1 MKLNLFDMK
10 NFTIRVSFLTSL
22 IMYLS
27 GLAAFAQCPDISTLN
42 CNQLKV
48 STPYTLTFNG
58 SEGGMGNT
66 GFTMVDR
73 PTNGGGTV
81 PNAKG
86 YDPTRITINSGL
98 LSITTTNG
106 LAINNVNS
114 QINALGVAL
123 EPSSTH
129 NIEITTKLVNL
140 PTITNGTFEQAG
152 IWFGIDERNYIK
164 LDVTSRD
171 ANLSHDVEMVYEFNN
186 SNTNT
191 GSAVNNVVA
200 AGGSIILRMLINPTE
215 KSITGFYSTNN
226 GVTFNQ
232 LVKINN
238 ISDNILN
245 GKTVSGING
254 STDKAVF
261 AGIYASHRNAT
272 SQRVYNFDDFS
283 ITTINPNIILS
294 SSNLSFSIPQNQVIN
309 SSIDIGTSNNQS
321 ITINVDA
328 RNPNNTTTSWIK
340 KGGNPL
346 NNYQH
351 VMGGSPEFSFVI
363 DATGLAI
370 GQYTSTVTF
379 SASGYQSATMN
390 VTLDIVGGNRPYVA
404 ASSPASGQTNVSLIF
419 PFSVSANSII
429 YPDNTDAQIEISS
442 VNASHVKLYRLDAN
456 GNQVEDVLASSIN
469 DTGGGDAITFT
480 AANPL
485 QPNTW
490 YRFVITDGV
499 TTTQGTPFVPF
510 NALFRVGVPP
520 TPPSVGTDL
529 SSVKFDKV
537 NLGST
542 ALGRYPTLT
551 FGPDGK
557 LYASGMDG
565 TITRWS
571 VNGDGT
577 LYQKQVLNS
586 IYKANGNSA
595 RFIMG
600 LAFAPDATASNL
612 VAYVTHS
619 TPTIENGP
627 EWDGKITKLSGANLE
642 VVEDL
647 VINLPRATKD
657 HLTNSLVFGPDGALY
672 IAQGSNNAA
681 GAPDAVWGMRPE
693 HLLSGAVLRLDLQ
706 KLTVRPLDARTTSDK
721 SVINAA
727 STTSLTMSDGTYN
740 PYANDSPLTIY
751 ASGLRNTY
759 DLLWHSNGFLY
770 APTNGTAA
778 GGNTPASETGMRR
791 PDGTYY
797 SGPTIPATTGA
808 PVQRDWLFKLPLKT
822 GTTPIQRYVGYYGH
836 PNPLRGEYVMNR
848 GSIDNPKLPANII
861 PDINYRGAAF
871 DFEFNKSPNGVIEY
885 KNDIAFGGILKNKII
900 VARFSGGSDLIVLEP
915 DATSKDII
923 RATTGLQGM
932 TSFDNPLEL
941 TEDPVTGNMYVS
953 EYDRDNNGIATITL
967 LQVPQN
973 INITF
978 EGVMQE
984 PNVYRNRVT
993 ARINVLNPSL
1003 NVVST
1008 QYSVNGSAFRDYL
1021 GAIIIDEPGT
1031 YKLIGRITTAT
1042 NQVISTHEY
1051 TVIVIRVPS
1060 NGAKLYAQN
1069 MDGFPEDDHLTFS
1082 RIQNFVPNFGTGP
1095 GGMHDIVTLR
1105 LHNNG
1110 VGNLIIS
1117 KLTIS
1122 DPSRFEIFRFNEQP
1136 FNPNVHLPASI
1147 APDKYINLQ
1156 IRFIATQGGT
1166 NPAARDYARMV
1177 MHETLKIESND
1188 VEQWPEKTIY
1198 LHGLWQM
1205 YDENNM
1211 EPNINEI
1218 IDAFGLKTATGFT
1231 STRHG
1236 SIATPIADEI
1246 ISATFVRADKDR
1258 PVYVRQLAAFHNC
1271 CASGASSFWHRKD
1284 QPKTTRIRLTNHAAA
1299 DGQSLLPRRNV
1310 TAYNATKGNFGD
1322 PAEATFNPIFNGD
1335 DVPFI
1340 MSFVNDYTDRTLNY
1354 NGLVGVRVWKLRNAK
1369 GDIVPNTF
1377 IMSHDYLSATA
1388 NFDYNDDAFVVSNIR
1403 PEFGSAHSSPLLT
1416 NVQHIDFSSNDVAR
1430 DIGSAT
1436 TINLTLRN
1444 GGLAGYPDGSSDPNI
1459 VISHVEIVGATADEF
1474 GTSLPAKTTLVPQ
1487 ETTTM
1492 SVRFNPK
1499 LIGLKNADLL
1509 IHYNSANSPLRVP
1522 LYGIAKTSCYTSNLI
1537 HRVKFARNTANGNI
1551 VINGKTWVPDQPFRK
1566 STNFKL
1572 DNISDVSTQIHA
1584 TEDDALYRSY
1594 MSTNND
1600 LVGYRYEFK
1609 TPTNQNLPNGVYWV
1623 RIHFAENFFTK
1634 SGQRV
1639 NDIYLENNPVLMGFD
1654 IFKEVGFKHALVK
1667 DFIVPVSDGILNL
1680 EVKPQVNRPAISGI
1694 EIFRF
1699 DTNTPITL
1707 TAKNITLASC
1717 SGSVGGSLELEASNT
1732 SNPLLYK
1739 MGKFGTYQPSPIF
1752 TNIPPGTY
1760 NFYVKENVTNGCE
1773 VFNVFTI
1780 GQRVSNIQFTTTV
1793 TNATCFGNDGSVL
1806 VSNMTGGVAPYTVTW
1821 SHDENLIGT
1830 IAAGLPASN
1839 NIFVTVTDA
1848 TGCSTTRNV
1857 SIGTSPCPNPLD
1869 HPLLFALNANGPA
1882 INTNGVSFSLG
1893 NASSFTPTSPATMSG
1908 SARTESVT
1916 NTGGYDQAIYQRYS
1930 WSSNTFHF
1938 DRTVTNGK
1946 YIVVLHFAEMFQNAN
1961 NARIFHVD
1969 IEGQRVL
1976 NNFDMFATAGGRYIA
1991 IRRTFYV
1998 NVTDG
2003 QLNISFVKGS
2013 KDNPVVNAIQIHS
2026 FQAAVNN
2033 SPFVSNPIPN
2043 RTVIQGTATNFTF
2056 PATTFVD
2063 IDGDPLSYTATLTD
2077 GNPLPTWLT
2086 FNGALRRFDVS
2097 AASVVG
2103 AYPIRVTAT
2112 DPGGK
2117 FAFTDFTL
2125 TVNAPNDIDGD
2136 GIPDNID
2143 TCPTVFNPSQA
2154 IPVWYR
2160 DQDGDGFGDP
2170 NNSTTACLQPNGYVA
2185 NGTDNCPDVYNPT
2198 QIIPTWYADNDED
2211 GFGNP
2216 SQSIQSCAKPNGYVA
2231 NNTDCDDNNSEL
2243 NPETVWYRDAD
2254 GDGFGSSSEF
2264 VRACI
2269 KPNGYVENNEDCDD
2283 SDATTNPNKVWYL
2296 DDDDDGYGNPL
2307 MSVQSC
2313 EVPAGYV
2320 DNDLDCDDT
2329 NQTIN
2334 PQTFW
2339 YRDADGDGYGNPS
2352 TALRVQSCTQP
2363 PGYVL
2368 NNSDCNDN
2376 DAGINPLTV
2385 WYRDADGDG
2394 FGNDADTKVQC
2405 TQPAGYIRQGGD
2417 CDDNDANNK
2426 PTAVW
2431 YRDADGDGFG
2441 NPSNTTIA
2449 CNMPTGYVANS
2460 TDCNDDDA
2468 TLNPNTKWYADND
2481 SDGFGAGA
2489 VAFTQCTKPVGNY
2502 VNNNQDC
2509 NDTDPTINTS
2519 PITWYLDAD
2528 GDGFGNSAIT
2538 QVSCTQPSGY
2548 VRNNTDC
2555 NDNDATI
2562 NPNTKWYADN
2572 DNDGFGAGAVA
2583 FTQCTKPVGN
2593 YVTNNT
2599 DCNDNDATINP
2610 NTKWYAD
2617 SDNDGFGAGAV
2628 AFTQCTKPVGNYVTN
2643 NTDCND
2649 SDAAINPTTTWYR
2662 DADGDGFGNLAITQ
2676 VSCTQPAGFVLNNT
2690 DCNDSDAAINPT
2702 TTWYRDADGDGFGN
2716 PADVKTQCLQPAGYI
2731 RDNTDCDDTKSD
2743 INPTMTWYRDA
2754 DGDGFGNPADVKTQC
2769 LQPAG
2774 YIRDNTDC
2782 DDTKADINPNTKW
2795 YRDADG
2801 DSFGNPAD
2809 VKTQCLQ
2816 PTGYVRDN
2824 TDCDDTKADIN
2835 PNTKWYRDADGDGFG
2850 NPADVKTQCL
2860 QPVGYVRDNT
2870 DCDDSN
2876 AAINPTTVWYRDAD
2890 SDGFGNPAI
2899 TQVSCTQPT
2908 GFVLNNADCNDS
2920 DVTLNP
2926 NTKWYRDADSDGFG
2940 NPADVKTQCLQPAGY
2955 IRDNTD
2961 CDDTKADINPNTKW
2975 YRDADG
2981 DGFGNPTDVKTQC
2994 LQPVG
2999 YVRDNTDCDDSDA
3012 SLNPN
3017 TKWYADNDSD
3027 GFGAGAV
3034 AFTQCNKPA
3043 GNYVTNNSDCNDNDA
3058 TINPNTK
3065 WYRDADGDGFGN
3077 PADVKTQCLQPAGY
3091 VRNNTD
3097 CNDND
3102 ATLNPNTKWY
3112 ADNDGDGFGAGSV
3125 VFIQCTKP
3133 VGSYVTNNG
3142 DCDDTNPVIKPTAVW
3157 YRDAD
3162 GDGFGNPSVSVV
3174 ACSQPAGYVMNNT
3187 DCNDNDATINPNT
3200 KWYADNDNDGFGAG
3214 AVAFTQCTK
3223 PTGNFV
3229 TNNTDCDDTKVDIN
3243 PNTKWYRD
3251 ADGDGFGNPADVKTQ
3266 CLQPVGYIRDNTD
3279 CDDTKADINPNTKW
3293 YRDADGDGF
3302 GNPADV
3308 RTQCLQPAGYVRNNT
3323 DCNDN
3328 DATLN
3333 PNTIWYRDAD
3343 GDGFGNPSV
3352 TQKSCTRPAGFV
3364 RNNQDCND
3372 NDASLNP
3379 NTKWYRD
3386 ADGDGFG
3393 NPADIR
3399 TQCLQPAG
3407 YVRNNTDC
3415 DDTNKNINPNTRWY
3429 LDQDSDG
3436 FGDPN
3441 NFIVSC
3447 TKPVGNYVLNG
3458 TDNCPTLPNPNQVI
3472 PTWYLDQD
3480 RDGLGDPANAIQA
3493 CSRPDG
3499 YVSNNT
3505 DNCPTIFNPDGM
3517 LPKWYRDADGDGF
3530 GNPNVVVAACTA
3542 PVGYV
3547 SDNTDCDD
3555 ADAKINPNTIWYQD
3569 ADGDGFGNPSV
3580 TIKACVKPAGYVSNK
3595 GDCND
3600 NNPNVHPDAMEVP
3613 DGIDNN
3619 CNGQVDESS
3628 LVYQVYPNP
3637 SVDGRF
3643 YLDYQNPAD
3652 SQIQVVVVSLTGTI
3666 VYQRNVFLTNGRV
3679 QGFFIDMT
3687 NQASG
3692 SYIVRIISST
3702 TNVSVKVIKL

>member
-1 MKLNLFDMK
+1 MR
-10 NFTIRVSFLTSL
+10 NFTYKVSFLISL
-22 IMYLS
+22 IIYLS
-27 GLAAFAQCPDISTLN
+27 GYAVLAQCPDISTLN

-86 YDPTRITINSGL
+86 YDPTRISVNSGL

-106 LAINNVNS
+106 LAINTVNS

-123 EPSSTH
+123 EPSSSH
-129 NIEITTKLVNL
+129 NFEITTKLVNL

-152 IWFGIDERNYIK
+152 LWFGIDEGNYIK

-171 ANLSHDVEMVYEFNN
+171 ANLSHDIEMVYELNN
-186 SNTNT
+186 VNTNT
-191 GSAVNNVVA
+191 GSVLNNVVA
-200 AGGSIILRMLINPTE
+200 AGGSIILRMVVNPTE
-215 KSITGFYSTNN
+215 RSITGFYSTNN
-226 GVTFNQ
+226 GVTFSQ

-238 ISDNILN
+238 ISTNILN
-245 GKTVSGING
+245 GKTVAGING

-283 ITTINPNIILS
+283 ISTINPNIILS
-294 SSNLSFSIPQNQVIN
+294 SNNLSFSIPQNQIIN

-321 ITINVDA
+321 ITVNIDA
-328 RNPNNTTTSWIK
+328 RNPNNSLTTWIK

-346 NNYQH
+346 NNYSH

-363 DATGLAI
+363 DATGLPV
-370 GQYTSTVTF
+370 GQHTSTVTF

-390 VTLDIVGGNRPYVA
+390 VTLDIIGGTRPYVA

-429 YPDNTDAQIEISS
+429 YPDNTDAQIEIST
-442 VNASHVKLYRLDAN
+442 VNANNVKLFRLDAH

-485 QPNTW
+485 QANTW
-490 YRFVITDGV
+490 YRFVITNGV
-499 TTTQGTPFVPF
+499 TTTQGTPFIPF

-520 TPPSVGTDL
+520 TPPSGGTDL

-537 NLGST
+537 SLGSI

-600 LAFAPDATASNL
+600 LTFAPDATATNL

-619 TPTIENGP
+619 SPTIENGP

-642 VVEDL
+642 IVEDL

-672 IAQGSNNAA
+672 IGQGSNNAA

-693 HLLSGAVLRLDLQ
+693 HLLSGAILRLDLQ
-706 KLTVRPLDARTTSDK
+706 KLTVKPLDAKTSSNI

-727 STTSLTMSDGTYN
+727 STGSLTMSDGTYN
-740 PYANDSPLTIY
+740 PYANDAPLTIY

-759 DLLWHSNGFLY
+759 DLVWHSNGFLY
-770 APTNGTAA
+770 APNNGTAA
-778 GGNTPASETGMRR
+778 GGNTPASVNGTRR
-791 PDGTYY
+791 PDGTFY

-848 GSIDNPKLPANII
+848 GSIDNPKLPANVI
-861 PDINYRGAAF
+861 PDINFRGAAY

-885 KNDIAFGGILKNKII
+885 KNDAAFGGILKNKII

-915 DATSKDII
+915 DPVSKDII

-941 TEDPVTGNMYVS
+941 TEDPTTGNIYVS

-967 LQVPQN
+967 LRVPQN

-993 ARINVLNPSL
+993 ARINILNPSL

-1008 QYSVNGSAFRDYL
+1008 QYSVNGGAFRDYL

-1031 YKLIGRITTAT
+1031 YKLVGRVTTAT
-1042 NQVISTHEY
+1042 SQVITTHEY

-1136 FNPNVHLPASI
+1136 FNPNTHLPASI
-1147 APDKYINLQ
+1147 APDKFINVQ

-1177 MHETLKIESND
+1177 MHETLTIESND
-1188 VEQWPEKTIY
+1188 VEQWPHKTIY
-1198 LHGLWQM
+1198 LHGLWQLF
-1205 YDENNM
+1205 DENNM

-1218 IDAFGLKTATGFT
+1218 IDAFGLKTATGFAN
-1231 STRHG
+1231 TRHG

-1246 ISATFVRADKDR
+1246 ISAAFVRVDKDK
-1258 PVYVRQLAAFHNC
+1258 PVYIRQLAAYHNC
-1271 CASGASSFWHRKD
+1271 CVSGASSFWHRKG
-1284 QPKTTRIRLTNHAAA
+1284 QPRTTRVRLTSHAAA

-1310 TAYNATKGNFGD
+1310 TAYNPTKGNFGD
-1322 PAEATFNPIFNGD
+1322 PAEATFNPVFNGN

-1340 MSFVNDYTDRTLNY
+1340 MSFVNDYTDRTLNF

-1377 IMSHDYLSATA
+1377 IMSHDYLSANA

-1430 DIGSAT
+1430 DVGSST
-1436 TINLTLRN
+1436 TINLTLKN
-1444 GGLAGYPDGSSDPNI
+1444 DGLASYPDGSSDPNI
-1459 VISHVEIVGATADEF
+1459 IISRVEIVGATADEF
-1474 GTSLPAKTTLVPQ
+1474 GTSLPAKTTLLPQ

-1492 SVRFNPK
+1492 SIRFNPK

-1522 LYGIAKTSCYTSNLI
+1522 LYGLAKTPCYISNLI
-1537 HRVKFARNTANGNI
+1537 HRVKFARNTADGNM

-1572 DNISDVSTQIHA
+1572 DNITDVSTQIYA

-1594 MSTNND
+1594 MSTNTD

-1623 RIHFAENFFTK
+1623 RIHFAENFFSR

-1667 DFIVPVSDGILNL
+1667 DFIVPVSDGTLNL
-1680 EVKPQVNRPAISGI
+1680 EVKSQVNRPAISGV
-1694 EIFRF
+1694 EIYRF

-1717 SGSVGGSLELEASNT
+1717 SGSVGGSIELEAKNT
-1732 SNPLLYK
+1732 SNPLVYK
-1739 MGKFGTYQPSPIF
+1739 MGKFGAYQTSPLF

-1760 NFYVKENVTNGCE
+1760 SFYVKENVTNGCE
-1773 VFNVFTI
+1773 IFNVFTI
-1780 GQRVSNIQFTTTV
+1780 GQRVSNIQFTTSI
-1793 TNATCFGNDGSVL
+1793 TNATCFGNDGSVV
-1806 VSNMTGGVAPYTVTW
+1806 VSNITGGVSPYTVTW
-1821 SHDENLIGT
+1821 SHDESLTGT
-1830 IAAGLPASN
+1830 TAAGLPASN

-1857 SIGTSPCPNPLD
+1857 VIGTSPCPNPLD
-1869 HPLLFALNANGPA
+1869 HPLLFALNAHGPA
-1882 INTNGVSFSLG
+1882 ITTNGVSFSLG
-1893 NASSFTPTSPATMSG
+1893 NAASFTPTSPATISG
-1908 SARTESVT
+1908 SAQTASVS
-1916 NTGGYDQAIYQRYS
+1916 NTGGYDQAIYQRYA

-1938 DRTVTNGK
+1938 NRTVINGR
-1946 YIVVLHFAEMFQNAN
+1946 YIVVLHFAEMFQNAV
-1961 NARIFHVD
+1961 NARVFHVD

-1991 IRRTFYV
+1991 IRRIFYV

-2003 QLNISFVKGS
+2003 QLNISFVKGP
-2013 KDNPVVNAIQIHS
+2013 KDNPVINAIQIHS
-2026 FQAAVNN
+2026 FQPSVNN
-2033 SPFVSNPIPN
+2033 SPIVSNPIPN
-2043 RTVIQGTATNFTF
+2043 RTVTQGVATNFTF
-2056 PATTFVD
+2056 AANTFVD
-2063 IDGDPLSYTATLTD
+2063 IDGDPLTYTATLTN
-2077 GNPLPTWLT
+2077 GNPLPAWLT
-2086 FNGALRRFDVS
+2086 FNSTLRRFDVS
-2097 AASVVG
+2097 IASVIG

-2117 FAFTDFTL
+2117 SASTNFTL
-2125 TVNAPNDIDGD
+2125 TVVAPNDADGD

-2170 NNSTTACLQPNGYVA
+2170 TSSITACLQPNGYVS
-2185 NGTDNCPDVYNPT
+2185 NGTDNCPDVFNPS
-2198 QIIPTWYADNDED
+2198 QVIPSWYADNDED

-2216 SQSIQSCAKPNGYVA
+2216 SQTLQSCTKPDGYVA
-2231 NNTDCDDNNSEL
+2231 NNTDCNDNNPEI

-2264 VRACI
+2264 VRACT
-2269 KPNGYVENNEDCDD
+2269 KPSGYVENNEDCDD
-2283 SDATTNPNKVWYL
+2283 GNASATPNRVWYL
-2296 DDDDDGYGNPL
+2296 DDDDDGYGNAL
-2307 MSVQSC
+2307 VSVQSC
-2313 EVPAGYV
+2313 EAPAGYV
-2320 DNDLDCDDT
+2320 DNDLDCDDE
-2329 NQTIN
+2329 NQAIN

-2339 YRDADGDGYGNPS
+2339 YRDADGDGFGNPS

-2363 PGYVL
+2363 AGYVL
-2368 NNSDCNDN
+2368 NNTDCNDN
-2376 DAGINPLTV
+2376 DASINPLTV

-2394 FGNDADTKVQC
+2394 FGNDADTKIQC
-2405 TQPAGYIRQGGD
+2405 TQPAGYVRQGGD
-2417 CDDNDANNK
+2417 CNDNDANNK

-2431 YRDADGDGFG
+2431 YRDADSDGFG
-2441 NPSNTTIA
+2441 NPSNTIVA
-2449 CNMPTGYVANS
+2449 CTMPSGYVANS
-2460 TDCNDDDA
+2460 TDCNDNDA
-2468 TLNPNTKWYADND
+2468 SINPNTKWYADND
-2481 SDGFGAGA
+2481 GDGFGAGA
-2489 VAFTQCTKPVGNY
+2489 VFATQCAKPVGSY

-2509 NDTDPTINTS
+2509 NDTDPTITTT
-2519 PITWYLDAD
+2519 PVTWYRDAD
-2528 GDGFGNSAIT
+2528 GDGFGNPAIT
-2538 QVSCTQPSGY
+2538 QVSCIKPTGY

-2555 NDNDATI
+2555 NDNDASITNNPVTWYRDADGDGFGNPAI
-2562 NPNTKWYADN
+2562 TQASCTQPTGFVLNNADCNDNDATLNPNTKWYADN

-2583 FTQCTKPVGN
+2583 FTQCNKPAGN
-2593 YVTNNT
+2593 FVTNNT
-2599 DCNDNDATINP
+2599 DCNDNNATLNP
-2610 NTKWYAD
+2610 NTKWYLD
-2617 SDNDGFGAGAV
+2617 NDNDGFGAGAV
-2628 AFTQCTKPVGNYVTN
+2628 AFTQCNKPAGNYVTN

-2649 SDAAINPTTTWYR
+2649 NNAAINP
-2662 DADGDGFGNLAITQ
+2662 N
-2676 VSCTQPAGFVLNNT
+2676 
-2690 DCNDSDAAINPT
+2690 

-2716 PADVKTQCLQPAGYI
+2716 PAITQVSCTQPTGFVLN
-2731 RDNTDCDDTKSD
+2731 NTDCNDADATLNPNTK
-2743 INPTMTWYRDA
+2743 WYRDA
-2754 DGDGFGNPADVKTQC
+2754 DGDGFGNPADT
-2769 LQPAG
+2769 
-2774 YIRDNTDC
+2774 
-2782 DDTKADINPNTKW
+2782 
-2795 YRDADG
+2795 
-2801 DSFGNPAD
+2801 
-2809 VKTQCLQ
+2809 KTQCLQ

-2824 TDCDDTKADIN
+2824 TDCDDTKVDIN

-2860 QPVGYVRDNT
+2860 
-2870 DCDDSN
+2870 
-2876 AAINPTTVWYRDAD
+2876 
-2890 SDGFGNPAI
+2890 
-2899 TQVSCTQPT
+2899 
-2908 GFVLNNADCNDS
+2908 
-2920 DVTLNP
+2920 
-2926 NTKWYRDADSDGFG
+2926 K
-2940 NPADVKTQCLQPAGY
+2940 PAGY

-2961 CDDTKADINPNTKW
+2961 CNDN
-2975 YRDADG
+2975 DA
-2981 DGFGNPTDVKTQC
+2981 T
-2994 LQPVG
+2994 
-2999 YVRDNTDCDDSDA
+2999 
-3012 SLNPN
+3012 LNPN
-3017 TKWYADNDSD
+3017 TKWYADNDND

-3043 GNYVTNNSDCNDNDA
+3043 GNYVTNNTDCNDNDA
-3058 TINPNTK
+3058 TLNPNTK

-3112 ADNDGDGFGAGSV
+3112 ADNDGDGFGAGPV
-3125 VFIQCTKP
+3125 VFTQCNKP
-3133 VGSYVTNNG
+3133 AGSYVTNNG
-3142 DCDDTNPVIKPTAVW
+3142 DCDDTNPAIKPTAVW

-3162 GDGFGNPSVSVV
+3162 GDGFGNPSMSLV

-3200 KWYADNDNDGFGAG
+3200 KWYADSDNDGFGAG
-3214 AVAFTQCTK
+3214 AVFATQCTK
-3223 PTGNFV
+3223 PAGSYV
-3229 TNNTDCDDTKVDIN
+3229 TNNADCNDNDATLN

-3251 ADGDGFGNPADVKTQ
+3251 ADSDGFGNPADVRTQ
-3266 CLQPVGYIRDNTD
+3266 CLQPTGYIRDNTD

-3293 YRDADGDGF
+3293 YRDADNDGF

-3308 RTQCLQPAGYVRNNT
+3308 RTQCLQPAGYIRNNT

-3343 GDGFGNPSV
+3343 GDGFGNPSI
-3352 TQKSCTRPAGFV
+3352 TQKSCTQPSGFV

-3372 NDASLNP
+3372 SDASLNP

-3386 ADGDGFG
+3386 ADEDGFG
-3393 NPADIR
+3393 NPNDVR

-3407 YVRNNTDC
+3407 YIRNNTDC
-3415 DDTNKNINPNTRWY
+3415 DDTNRNINPNTRWY
-3429 LDQDSDG
+3429 LDQDGDG

-3441 NFIVSC
+3441 NFVISC
-3447 TKPVGNYVLNG
+3447 VKPAGNYVLNG

-3493 CSRPDG
+3493 CSQPDG
-3499 YVSNNT
+3499 YVSNKN
-3505 DNCPTIFNPDGM
+3505 DNCPTIFNPDGS

-3530 GNPNVVVAACTA
+3530 GNPNVVVSACTA

-3547 SDNTDCDD
+3547 ANNTDCDD
-3555 ADAKINPNTIWYQD
+3555 SDAKINPNTIWYQD

-3580 TIKACVKPAGYVSNK
+3580 TIKACIKPVGYVSNK

-3600 NNPNVHPDAMEVP
+3600 NNPNVHPDAIEIP

-3619 CNGQVDESS
+3619 CNGQIDESS

-3637 SVDGRF
+3637 SIDGRF

-3666 VYQRNVFLTNGRV
+3666 VYQRNVFLTNGKV